1 MEEAGRLALDWA
13 VTVDASVLLA
23 VESATVRASVAVVD
37 KDSRVL
43 AEASSEG
50 ARHHS
55 ETLLPLIDSVLSEA
69 RLSLEDLAGIAVS
82 TGPGAFT
89 SLRIGVATVKGLCFG
104 EGPPV
109 VAVPT
114 LAALALTGHEAIGDL
129 PGRCLIPTLDARR
142 EEVYAAG
149 YIAGQASDARLQR
162 ILEASVF
169 RSEELAAVL
178 PQGGCL
184 VGEGAEVVREGLQ
197 KHAPGLFD
205 AATGAACQPEA
216 RSVGRLGWQAL
227 RAGEQMDASGL
238 IPRYVRRA
246 EAEVQRTAQRFE

>member
-1 MEEAGRLALDWA
+1 M
-13 VTVDASVLLA
+13 LLA

-37 KDSRVL
+37 EHSRVL

-55 ETLLPLIDSVLSEA
+55 ETLLPLIDSVLSA
-69 RLSLEDLAGIAVS
+69 ADLSLEDLAGIAVS

-104 EGPPV
+104 GGPPV
-109 VAVPT
+109 VAIPT
-114 LAALALTGHEAIGDL
+114 LAALALTGHEAIGDVT
-129 PGRCLIPTLDARR
+129 GRCLIPTLDARR

-149 YIAGQASDARLQR
+149 YIADRASGAGLQPM
-162 ILEASVF
+162 LEASVF
-169 RSEELAAVL
+169 RSEELAAAL
-178 PQGGCL
+178 PEGGWL

-197 KHAPGLFD
+197 EHAPGLFE
-205 AATGAACQPEA
+205 AVTAAACQPEA

-227 RAGEQMDASGL
+227 RAGQQMDASRL